1 MRVQIVFVI
10 VAVIFTVLVDW
21 YIWSD
26 IKRNTRRRRSNR
38 RRWRR
43 VYLISCVVCW
53 AVLAVALC
61 LPRRGPDSI
70 LPVMWLLYGYLT
82 VYLPKLVFVLVSLIG
97 GIPRLFGKKTFR
109 LGLYAGLPL
118 AAVVFLLMWWGA
130 FGGRQAIE
138 VNRVDISSARLPE
151 SFDGYRIAQF
161 SDAHVGTWGRD
172 TLFVS
177 RLVDSINSLKP
188 DLIVFTG
195 DIVNRRTSEI
205 TPFIPVLS
213 RLKAKDGVLS
223 ILGNHDYGD
232 YYSWEKPEFRDE
244 NNRLLA
250 EIQTNMGWKLLN
262 NETRF
267 VKAGGDSIAVIGV
280 ENWGEPPFPTYGKL
294 GDAYS
299 YSPDSALHLNDS
311 RFKVLLS
318 HNPEHWRQEVSKKTN
333 VDLTLSGHTHAMQVM
348 LRAGD
353 RRWSPA
359 RYKYEQWGGLYEA
372 VNEKGEPV
380 RIYVNIG
387 CGEVGMPYRVG
398 APSEITLITLRRPS
412 GK

>member
-21 YIWSD
+21 YIWAD
-26 IKRNTRRRRSNR
+26 IKRNTRRRRRNR

-372 VNEKGEPV
+372 MNEKGEPV

>member
-21 YIWSD
+21 YIWAD
-26 IKRNTRRRRSNR
+26 IKRNTRRRRRNR

>member
-21 YIWSD
+21 YIWAD
-26 IKRNTRRRRSNR
+26 IKRNTRRRRRNR

-318 HNPEHWRQEVSKKTN
+318 HNPELWRQEVSKKTN

>member
-21 YIWSD
+21 YIWAD
-26 IKRNTRRRRSNR
+26 IKRNTRRRRRNR

-250 EIQTNMGWKLLN
+250 EIQTNIGWKLLN